1 MSPEL
6 SSAERVR
13 AAYAAIEAADRPE
26 IWITLRPLADALA
39 DADEVDAQE
48 QPLPLAGLV
57 AAVKNNIDIAGIATT
72 AACPGYADGP
82 AAEDATV
89 VARLRA
95 AGAVII
101 GATNLDQFA
110 TGLVGTRSPHGA
122 VRDARRPEYI
132 SGGSSSGSA
141 VAVALGLV
149 DIALGTDTAG
159 SGRVPAAL
167 QGIVGI
173 KPTLGVVPTDG
184 VIPAC
189 RSYDCVTVFARDID
203 TADTAIGVLAGGAR
217 PFPADAPLAAPP
229 KTRVAVPRALPGLS
243 PEWTRA
249 FRAAAD
255 RLAAKDIEV
264 VEIDLEPF
272 LEAARLLYDG
282 GLVAERH
289 EAVGVF
295 VDAHR
300 DAVGLDPT
308 VAGIISAAGAVP
320 ATRLLADRVRLA
332 ELTEA
337 AMAELGDCHALL
349 IPTTTGHPTIAEVN
363 ADPVGANS
371 RMGTYTNFCNL
382 MDLCAVAVPSGTD
395 SQGTQFGV
403 TVVARAGADALALDL
418 ARMVTLHSTGV
429 ALPGAARVPAPGTPW
444 PARAGLDTT
453 ELLVVGAHL
462 RGQPLAWQLDDRGAR
477 WCGPVRTAP
486 QYRLARLN
494 TDPPK
499 PGLARV
505 APGAGVAV
513 HGELWLIGTAMLGDF
528 LAALPAPMSL
538 GRATLADGTEVVGFG
553 CTAEAWD
560 AGQDIT
566 HHGDWPGYL
575 RRIGGGA
582 EVTRS
587 DIGQRVWR
595 RLAMA
600 VPGTVVD
607 TTTEVQWLQAG
618 ELYID
623 LRTPAGMPAI
633 TGRALDELTRED
645 LLALCEQQA
654 FAGRLQDD
662 GAEWTWWRE
671 VDLHPADPLPDRGR
685 LHLAGG
691 ILVETGIGR
700 DYFEDWASGPPQGP
714 GLELALRDDTGRPG
728 MLLRVGA
735 HFGYVRGR
743 VAGNSPAPGVT
754 LRDAVAR
761 ADLEAA
767 RALMDLEISLGTVE
781 DGRWV
786 ISRSTLPFRVGDDLA
801 PELTFGEITVVDR
814 DATGTLVRHRWT
826 VALDRSE
833 PLLAL
838 QD

>member
-1 MSPEL
+1 MS
-6 SSAERVR
+6 AVARVR
-13 AAYAAIEAADRPE
+13 AAYAAIEASARPE

-39 DADEVDAQE
+39 DADRVDASDE
-48 QPLPLAGLV
+48 SLPLAGLV
-57 AAVKNNIDIAGIATT
+57 AAVKNNIDIAGVATT
-72 AACPGYADGP
+72 AACPGYGDGP
-82 AAEDATV
+82 AAADATV

-184 VIPAC
+184 VVPAC

-203 TADTAIGVLAGGAR
+203 TADTAMGVLAGGAR
-217 PFPADAPLAAPP
+217 PFPADASLGLPPAA
-229 KTRVAVPRALPGLS
+229 RVAVPRALPGLS
-243 PEWTRA
+243 PEWARA

-255 RLAAKDIEV
+255 RLAANDIEI
-264 VEIDLEPF
+264 VEIDLDPF

-289 EAVGVF
+289 EAVGAF

-300 DAVGLDPT
+300 GDPELDPT
-308 VAGIISAAGAVP
+308 VAGIIAAAGAVP

-332 ELTEA
+332 QLTA
-337 AMAELGDCHALL
+337 TATASLGDCQALL
-349 IPTTTGHPTIAEVN
+349 IPTTTGHPTIAEVE
-363 ADPVGANS
+363 ADPVGVNS
-371 RMGTYTNFCNL
+371 RMGTFTNFCNL

-395 SQGTQFGV
+395 AQGNQFGV
-403 TVVARAGADALALDL
+403 SVLARAGADALALDL
-418 ARMVTLHSTGV
+418 ARLVALPVPGV
-429 ALPGAARVPAPGTPW
+429 ALPGAASVPAPATPW
-444 PARAGLDTT
+444 PARAGLDTVS
-453 ELLVVGAHL
+453 LLVVGAHL

-486 QYRLARLN
+486 QYRLARLD

-505 APGAGVAV
+505 GPGDGAAV
-513 HGELWLIGTAMLGDF
+513 YGELWLIGTAMLGDF

-538 GRATLADGTEVVGFG
+538 GRATLEDGTEVVGFG

-575 RRIGGGA
+575 RRVVRGA
-582 EVTRS
+582 EVTRGDLS
-587 DIGQRVWR
+587 HRAWE

-607 TTTEVQWLQAG
+607 TTTEVKWLQAG

-623 LRTPAGMPAI
+623 LRTPPDMPAL
-633 TGRALDELTRED
+633 TGRALDELGRDD
-645 LLALCEQQA
+645 LLALCEQEA
-654 FAGRLQDD
+654 FAGRLEDNGTD
-662 GAEWTWWRE
+662 WTWWRE

-685 LHLAGG
+685 LHLADG

-700 DYFEDWASGPPQGP
+700 DYFEDWVSGPPQESA
-714 GLELALRDDTGRPG
+714 LELSLHDTAGRPG
-728 MLLRVGA
+728 LLLRVGD
-735 HFGYVRGR
+735 HFGYARGR
-743 VAGNSPAPGVT
+743 TPGFAPAPGVS
-754 LRDAVAR
+754 LRDAVAG
-761 ADLEAA
+761 ADLDSA
-767 RALMDLEISLGTVE
+767 RALLDLEISLGAVE

-786 ISRSTLPFRVGDDLA
+786 ITRSTLPFRIGDDLA
-801 PELTFGEITVVDR
+801 PELGSGQVTVAER
-814 DATGTLVRHRWT
+814 DPAGTPVRRRWT
-826 VALDRSE
+826 VALDHSE

-838 QD
+838 